1 MNKDISFLKIIYFD
15 EESATDLIYMK
26 NKGKVIESI
35 EKNAKKEMYTKGKA
49 EGEINTSNSIFSLV
63 GLKFGLGIDATA
75 TKGSEKL
82 INQAI
87 TNTLLTDYLELSKNE
102 NNIIKFEKSC
112 VKPYENSL
120 SFYKIITPYM
130 LMTEGT
136 MDAGDVKVNVQLM
149 DNAIRNAKGYY
160 ELILTDSSNKSSVLR
175 FNLKSFKNS
184 YSLTDLIKMEL
195 TYHAVKVGKIHLSDL
210 NIEKEFSFSN
220 NSYIDG
226 AKLEN
231 EHSDEEIKKIE
242 VFDVILAG
250 VEND

>member
-35 EKNAKKEMYTKGKA
+35 EKNAKKEMSTKGKV
-49 EGEINTSNSIFSLV
+49 EGEINASNSIFSLV

-160 ELILTDSSNKSSVLR
+160 ELILTDSSNKSSILR

-220 NSYIDG
+220 NFYIDG

-231 EHSDEEIKKIE
+231 EHSDEKIKKVE